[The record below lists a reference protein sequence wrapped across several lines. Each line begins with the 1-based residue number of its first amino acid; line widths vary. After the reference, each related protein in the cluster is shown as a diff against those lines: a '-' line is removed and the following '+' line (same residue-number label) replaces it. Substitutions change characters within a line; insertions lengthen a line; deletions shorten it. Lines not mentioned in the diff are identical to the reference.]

1 MKILMLLSAITIAFL
16 YWLGLSINHLV
27 ILSCFLSA
35 IVLGA
40 IVIADNDDKEENIN

>member
-1 MKILMLLSAITIAFL
+1 MKILMIIASITIAFL

-27 ILSCFLSA
+27 ILSCFLSV

-40 IVIADNDDKEENIN
+40 IVIADNEDKEEHIN